1 MRALFPSR
9 PLKVLTGAFLVG
21 SLLSVKGCALS
32 FDDYPIGDL
41 CAASE
46 DAGFHPSTAP
56 DPALRGCDAGM
67 PPKDDANQGAA
78 GAAGMDGGS

>member
-1 MRALFPSR
+1 MRARRSSK
-9 PLKVLTGAFLVG
+9 PLKALTGLCLILGLA
-21 SLLSVKGCALS
+21 SLKACALS

-67 PPKDDANQGAA
+67 PTQEDASQA
-78 GAAGMDGGS
+78 GAAGLDGAM

>member
-1 MRALFPSR
+1 MRALFPSK
-9 PLKVLTGAFLVG
+9 PLKVLTGACVIG
-21 SLLSVKGCALS
+21 GLLSVKGCALS
-32 FDDYPIGDL
+32 FEEYPIGDL

-67 PPKDDANQGAA
+67 PAKDDASHEAA